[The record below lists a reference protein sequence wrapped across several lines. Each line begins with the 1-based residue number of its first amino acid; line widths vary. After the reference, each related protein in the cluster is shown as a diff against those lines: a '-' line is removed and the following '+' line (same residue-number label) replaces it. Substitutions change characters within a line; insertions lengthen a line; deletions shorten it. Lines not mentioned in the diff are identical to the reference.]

1 MIVTVTMV
9 SIQILFVP
17 LIEPV
22 PVVAST
28 ERACLLS
35 VRNLPAGQYCIC
47 FARHFSIAVATG
59 Q

>member
-1 MIVTVTMV
+1 MV